1 MITKKNDALRFMEKI
16 TGGPLTM
23 ARILKSTRLCEEMT
37 QVEFA
42 KKLGISKQNLCDLE
56 KGRRFVS
63 PQLAAQFAR
72 RLEDSEKQFVRIALQ
87 DLLRRH
93 RLHYAIQ
100 LEDAA

>member
-1 MITKKNDALRFMEKI
+1 MRIKKSEAIRFMEKI

-23 ARILKSTRLCEEMT
+23 ARILKSTRLCEEMS

-42 KKLGISKQNLCDLE
+42 KKLGIPKQNLCDIE

-72 RLEDSEKQFVRIALQ
+72 KLGDSEKQFVRIALQ
-87 DLLRRH
+87 DLLSRYGLNYDVH
-93 RLHYAIQ
+93 LK
-100 LEDAA
+100 EAA